1 MGRQTERYR
10 DYLASMKHIEWTIY
24 SFSTAVFIERFIDR
38 VGAKVDTFVSQLELQ
53 RGKAQATK
61 SRLVSVLNLI
71 GSESGVTFLD
81 QPHNEVKQNQTIKDY
96 LWDSIE
102 DCPFLLID
110 WWIDWL
116 IDWWID
122 WLIDGL
128 MDWWIDGLMDWLID
142 KTCIYSILILWS
154 VDTLLLLPVAIWYH
168 SGISRLL
175 QSASCWSQV
184 RRVHVSYCCLSS
196 QIIWIRDVL
205 QLFLLSLK
213 FSGWTA
219 SMESTALW
227 MASVWIVMNL
237 NYQRNLFCTVIEIV
251 LNYDGIGFGLLMV
264 SSLFYQIVGKW
275 IGANC

>member
-24 SFSTAVFIERFIDR
+24 SFFTAVIIERFIDR

-116 IDWWID
+116 ID
-122 WLIDGL
+122 
-128 MDWWIDGLMDWLID
+128 

-154 VDTLLLLPVAIWYH
+154 VDTLLLLPAAIWYH
-168 SGISRLL
+168 SGISQLL

-205 QLFLLSLK
+205 QLFLLSLQ

>member
-1 MGRQTERYR
+1 MGRQTER
-10 DYLASMKHIEWTIY
+10 YLASMKHIEWTIY
-24 SFSTAVFIERFIDR
+24 SFYTAVFIERFIDR

-81 QPHNEVKQNQTIKDY
+81 QPHNEVKQNQTIKDN

-102 DCPFLLID
+102 DCPFL
-110 WWIDWL
+110 
-116 IDWWID
+116 
-122 WLIDGL
+122 
-128 MDWWIDGLMDWLID
+128 LID

-154 VDTLLLLPVAIWYH
+154 VDTLLLLPAAIWYH

-205 QLFLLSLK
+205 QLFLLSLQ

-237 NYQRNLFCTVIEIV
+237 KYQRNLFCTVIEIV